1 MFDPNRPYCLTGK
14 GDRQFWQQDGIC
26 YDPATKEPVDVTAI
40 KTKPTAPAPTA
51 SPLVCKLCGA
61 RRESAEAFRE
71 HLIAAHPEDA
81 PELAPPSAEKSAPSA
96 EKSEPGSKS
105 ERDLPQETPT
115 QMTTE
120 NIMNKPPA
128 KPGKG
133 RKGK

>member
-61 RRESAEAFRE
+61 RRESPESFRE
-71 HLIAAHPEDA
+71 HLIASHPNEF
-81 PELAPPSAEKSAPSA
+81 SADQDKGTPQKKA
-96 EKSEPGSKS
+96 EPDSQPQDEPK
-105 ERDLPQETPT
+105 

-120 NIMNKPPA
+120 NIISRPA
-128 KPGKG
+128 QKAK
-133 RKGK
+133 RKSR